1 MKKIFFIIPILLIF
15 NTLDAQEI
23 DTIVQ
28 KDLQEVVVLAQKP
41 HVSVSQS
48 AAKIISFKN
57 RSIIE
62 YNAQSTADLLAASG
76 LAFVQKSQQGGGSPI
91 LRGFEASR
99 VLLVVDGV
107 RMNNLIF
114 RAGHLQNIITLD
126 QSILDHVDVL
136 FGPNSTVYGSDALGG
151 VMSFY
156 TKNPIFPRENAFNS
170 SGNAFVR
177 FGSVNQEKTGHLD
190 FNLGWKNFAS
200 LSSITFSDFGNLR
213 MGKNAQTLDT
223 VWGLRR
229 FTAQRINGNDSLVAN
244 DDPYLQKD
252 NAFQQYDILQ
262 KLMYKPNNRVSHLI
276 NVHFSNSTNVPRY
289 DRLTDPKGNGL
300 NSAEWYYG
308 PQKRLLA
315 AYELKNDSLQS
326 FFNSGRINLNY
337 QSVEESRHN
346 RNFGAEFKNSRIENV
361 TVWGANIDFQKKED
375 KHDLR
380 IGLDFQ
386 TSSVKST
393 AFKTSKIDGKIGTQ
407 STRYPD
413 GDNTQASAATYLTH
427 TWKITEGVTLNDGF
441 RLGYTS
447 QKSTFVSQEFY
458 KFPFSETVQNVF
470 GASGNVGLMYNP
482 SKTLKLSLLGSTGY
496 RVPNVDDLSKIFD
509 TQKGKVVVPNA
520 EIKTEKT
527 YNLDFGIG
535 FNLDKNAGKSLYW
548 DNHFY
553 LTSFRDAI
561 VVDKFQYNGQD
572 SILYDGVKSGVFAP
586 QNKQNA
592 LIYGFSSRLI
602 AVFTEG
608 LTADFSLNYTK
619 GRVQNANDTETPLD
633 HIPPVFGRLGVRY
646 ADAKWSAEFFV
657 NYNGWKRID
666 DYLLNAEDNE
676 SYATKAGMPAWW
688 TMNLHTLYN
697 VSKNFTVQLGIDN
710 IADINYR
717 TFASG
722 IHAGGRNLF
731 ACARVRF

>member
-1 MKKIFFIIPILLIF
+1 MKKIFFIIPILLTF
-15 NTLDAQEI
+15 NALNAQNT
-23 DTIVQ
+23 DTIAQ

-41 HVSVSQS
+41 YVSVSQS
-48 AAKIISFKN
+48 AAKIISFRNK
-57 RSIIE
+57 SIIE

-126 QSILDHVDVL
+126 QSVLDRVDIL

-156 TKNPIFPRENAFNS
+156 TKNPPFSKENAFNP
-170 SGNAFVR
+170 SGNAYVR

-190 FNLGWKNFAS
+190 FNLGWKKFAS
-200 LSSITFSDFGNLR
+200 LSSITYSDFGDLR
-213 MGKNAQTLDT
+213 MGKNSQTLDT

-229 FTAQRINGNDSLVAN
+229 FTAQRINGKDSLVAN

-262 KLMYKPNNRVSHLI
+262 KFMYKPNNHISHLI
-276 NVHFSNSTNVPRY
+276 NIQFSNSSNVPRY

-308 PQKRLLA
+308 PQRRFLA
-315 AYELKNDSLQS
+315 AYEVKNDTLQG
-326 FFNSGRINLNY
+326 FFNSGRLNINY
-337 QSVEESRHN
+337 QDVEESRHN

-361 TVWGANIDFQKKED
+361 TVLGANIDFQKKED

-380 IGLDFQ
+380 VGLDFQ

-393 AFKTSKIDGKIGTQ
+393 AFKTSAIDGKIGTQ

-413 GDNTQASAATYLTH
+413 GDNTQSNAATYLTH

-441 RLGYTS
+441 RLGYTH

-458 KFPFSETVQNVF
+458 KFPFSQTVQNVF
-470 GASGNVGLMYNP
+470 GASGNIGLMYNP

-496 RVPNVDDLSKIFD
+496 RVPNVDDLTKIFD

-520 EIKTEKT
+520 DIKTEKT

-535 FNLDKNAGKSLYW
+535 LNSDRNAEKSLFW

-553 LTSFRDAI
+553 ISSFQDAI

-586 QNKQNA
+586 QNKQKA

-608 LTADFSLNYTK
+608 LTADISLNYTK
-619 GRVQNANDTETPLD
+619 GRVQNTNGTDSPLD
-633 HIPPVFGRLGVRY
+633 HIPPLFGRMGVRY
-646 ADAKWSAEFFV
+646 AIEKWSAEFFV

-676 SYATKAGMPAWW
+676 SYATKDGTPAWW

-697 VSKNFTVQLGIDN
+697 VSKNFTVQLGVDN
-710 IADINYR
+710 IADVNYR